1 MSHTVL
7 QTKPLQKCAT
17 VVGEF
22 SRAVGAPDTG
32 KLFVLHMPRYLQKGV
47 QLSKSSVFIFTVSFA
62 FTLLSQG
69 GSRFSKETGSD
80 EPLTSVLSG
89 TAGV

>member
-1 MSHTVL
+1 MFGVL
-7 QTKPLQKCAT
+7 QTKPLEKCAT
-17 VVGEF
+17 LVGEL
-22 SRAVGAPDTG
+22 SIAVDTTDIG
-32 KLFVLHMPRYLQKGV
+32 ELFVLHMPRYLQNSV
-47 QLSKSSVFIFTVSFA
+47 QLSKSSAFIFTVSFA

-89 TAGV
+89 TGGG